1 MKLTALEIKQQKF
14 ERTLRGY
21 DVGEVTAFLNVMA
34 SEWEHLVGKNRELE
48 TTIIRMQEKLQH
60 YERVE
65 SALHET
71 LQTAKDSATQ
81 RIENAKKEA
90 RSRVEKA
97 EMEAENTL
105 REARQQRQHIRQSVI
120 RLIDRRDEIIR
131 GIRSYLE
138 MAGESLNAF
147 SRDDSGLY
155 AQPRDEF
162 DQPMMESAPKRMV
175 ENQPASNSLKN
186 KIRNDDSP
194 IVPGMDDV
202 DSIIDQLD

>member
-14 ERTLRGY
+14 ERALRGY
-21 DVGEVTAFLNVMA
+21 DIGEVTAFLNVMA
-34 SEWEHLVGKNRELE
+34 TEWEHLVGKNRELE
-48 TTIIRMQEKLQH
+48 TTIMRLQERLQH

-81 RIENAKKEA
+81 RIDNAKKEA
-90 RSRVEKA
+90 RSRIEKA
-97 EMEAENTL
+97 EMEAENSL
-105 REARQQRQHIRQSVI
+105 REARQERQQIRQSVM
-120 RLIDRRDEIIR
+120 RLVDRRDEIIR
-131 GIRSYLE
+131 GIRSYLD

-147 SRDDSGLY
+147 NRDDSGLY
-155 AQPRDEF
+155 ALPRDEY
-162 DQPMMESAPKRMV
+162 DQSDAASKRRIEKKAESD
-175 ENQPASNSLKN
+175 SLKH
-186 KIRNDDSP
+186 KLRNDDSS

>member
-14 ERTLRGY
+14 ERALRGY
-21 DVGEVTAFLNVMA
+21 DIGEVTAFLNVMA

-48 TTIIRMQEKLQH
+48 TTILRMQEKLQH

-81 RIENAKKEA
+81 RIENAKKES

-105 REARQQRQHIRQSVI
+105 REARQQRQQIRQSVI
-120 RLIDRRDEIIR
+120 RLIDRRDEIVR

-138 MAGESLNAF
+138 MAGESIAAF

-155 AQPRDEF
+155 TMPRDESETSTA
-162 DQPMMESAPKRMV
+162 QNQKRSSDS
-175 ENQPASNSLKN
+175 QTTTSSLKQ
-186 KIRNDDSP
+186 KMRTDDSP

>member
-14 ERTLRGY
+14 ERALRGY

-48 TTIIRMQEKLQH
+48 ASILRMQEKLQH

-81 RIENAKKEA
+81 RIENAKKES

-97 EMEAENTL
+97 EMEAENML
-105 REARQQRQHIRQSVI
+105 REARQQRQQIRQSVI

-138 MAGESLNAF
+138 MAGESIASF

-155 AQPRDEF
+155 AMPRDEY
-162 DQPMMESAPKRMV
+162 DQMEQTQHRKKEQVA
-175 ENQPASNSLKN
+175 ASNSLKS
-186 KIRNDDSP
+186 KLRNDDSP